1 MDSED
6 AAADAVVED
15 LVDAAV
21 VAEEAGV
28 VSETHQLL
36 KTREQSRN
44 SKENP
49 PLSTTP
55 TNFL

>member
-1 MDSED
+1 MED

-28 VSETHQLL
+28 VSETLQQLL